1 MKPVLAPAGSRLTPA
16 LVAAAWGLLAILI
29 LYGTLL
35 APSYYEDNR
44 YNLGLVRRSAL
55 PTSQHLLET
64 SLAHLYVL
72 PYPLPRAEDWH
83 LSLPLILLTGWTK
96 LIGPSREW
104 ALRIP
109 HLFWVCA
116 WLFLAVQL
124 LRTLRE
130 PTPAGA
136 FRSALTRPSLALA
149 VV

>member
-16 LVAAAWGLLAILI
+16 LVATAWGLLAILI

-64 SLAHLYVL
+64 SLAHLYFQ

-104 ALRIP
+104 ALP
-109 HLFWVCA
+109 LTAATTCSPKSSCGKPSTA
-116 WLFLAVQL
+116 ASC
-124 LRTLRE
+124 T
-130 PTPAGA
+130 AGCVSSTSSTS
-136 FRSALTRPSLALA
+136 RG
-149 VV
+149 